1 MKCPKCQYQN
11 PTDTR
16 FCGQCG
22 VSMDPDQS
30 PTVTWQTPTFRLSRG
45 SLFATRYEVIEEIG
59 QGGMGTVYKVYDQK
73 VKEKIAIKMIKP
85 AVAFDQA
92 ILERFNNEVKIAR
105 KIVHKNVCRMY
116 DLSESEG
123 MHFITMEHVSGE
135 DLSSLIKRIGQ
146 LSTKKAVFITK
157 QICEGLAE
165 AHSLG
170 IIHRDLK
177 PQNVMLDKQGNV
189 RIMDFGIARS
199 LFTKGLT
206 ETGMLIGTPEY
217 MSPEQVEG
225 IVVDDRSDIYSLG
238 VILYEMLT
246 GQVPFEGNTPMSVAL
261 KHKTDTPANPRT
273 FNAAIPEDLNRLI
286 LKCLEKDPGK
296 RYGTAREVI
305 EELDR
310 LEVGTPAPKRP
321 SVPERPA
328 TCKVRVQMPG
338 SKKILVPVLS
348 LLTVAS
354 AAILLWQFVFK
365 ARPDETAPPPPPSG
379 IEERLSQ
386 AADLREVGQLQEALA
401 GLAAILEQEPENFAA
416 LFLRAEIRAE
426 QGQEEEAIT
435 AYNYLITLD
444 AGDPRPHLRL
454 GEISESAGDLEA
466 AVSHFGDYM
475 ERAPAGP
482 EATRIA
488 AKIKDLEERLR
499 PEPETRP
506 AAEKAP
512 PEPRRE
518 TQADRIRKEL
528 SLAQQD
534 FDAGRFADSL
544 IRLDQVLSTDPRN
557 ASALELR
564 VRIQGAMDESAIN
577 ALVARYI
584 QSLNANR
591 LSDFYRENGTPEFFD
606 EIKRDAELITGQYAS
621 FKSQA
626 DQIVITGIQDSAA
639 QVSFSHT
646 IVGVSKKDG
655 SEQVIFEGRYIW
667 TLEKVAQAW
676 KISALRVRTTPGS

>member
-1 MKCPKCQYQN
+1 
-11 PTDTR
+11 
-16 FCGQCG
+16 
-22 VSMDPDQS
+22 MDPDQS

-225 IVVDDRSDIYSLG
+225 IVVDERSDIYSLG

-296 RYGTAREVI
+296 RHGTAREVI

-321 SVPERPA
+321 SMSKQPVTREE
-328 TCKVRVQMPG
+328 TVQKPR
-338 SKKILVPVLS
+338 SKKPLVPVLG
-348 LLTVAS
+348 LLAVAS

-365 ARPDETAPPPPPSG
+365 TRTDEPAPPPPPPS

-386 AADLREVGQLQEALA
+386 AADLRNAGQYQEALEY
-401 GLAAILEQEPENFAA
+401 LTAILAQESENFEA
-416 LFLRAEIRAE
+416 LFMKAEIWAE
-426 QGQEEEAIT
+426 QGEEGEAIT
-435 AYNYLITLD
+435 AYNQLIALE

-454 GEISESAGDLEA
+454 GEISEHRGDVEA
-466 AVSHFGDYM
+466 AVAHFGDYI
-475 ERAPAGP
+475 ERAPPGP
-482 EATRIA
+482 EATRIEA
-488 AKIKDLEERLR
+488 RIKDLEERLR
-499 PEPETRP
+499 PEPKAKPVAEN
-506 AAEKAP
+506 AA
-512 PEPRRE
+512 PEPKRE
-518 TQADRIRKEL
+518 TQADRIRKDL

-544 IRLDQVLSTDPRN
+544 VRLDRVLNLDPQN
-557 ASALELR
+557 AAALELQAR
-564 VRIQGAMDESAIN
+564 TRASLDESAIN
-577 ALVARYI
+577 ALVGRYV
-584 QSLNANR
+584 QSLNAN
-591 LSDFYRENGTPEFFD
+591 LLVDFYRQNSTPEFFD
-606 EIKRDAELITGQYAS
+606 EIKRDAELISGQYAS
-621 FKSQA
+621 FKSRA
-626 DQIVITGIQDSAA
+626 DQVVITGMQDSAA
-639 QVSFSHT
+639 QVVFSHT
-646 IVGVSKKDG
+646 IVGVSKDDG
-655 SEQVIFEGRYIW
+655 SEQVIFEGHYVW
-667 TLEKVAQAW
+667 TLEKVAEIW
-676 KISALRVRTTPGS
+676 KISAMRVR